1 MKRLLLSC
9 CLVVLWC
16 APLYALEVRLMLD
29 ASEQWQER
37 GGHGDPADAKEQLAV
52 QAAESQVPLT
62 FECLSAYVVKW
73 LDDGVVVVVEEASE
87 DGPAG
92 PALVN
97 SYQIRDGKIV
107 RSAHPVYRVRPHPQN
122 EEIAREVARD
132 FVLGRLSPH
141 PLIYNGLVY
150 SAIVVDKCVV
160 AVIAKGDGGVDF
172 TYRYF
177 ICK

>member
-1 MKRLLLSC
+1 MKYLLLIC
-9 CLVVLWC
+9 CLVVIWST
-16 APLYALEVRLMLD
+16 PLSALEVRLLQD

-37 GGHGDPADAKEQLAV
+37 GDHGDPADAKEQLAV
-52 QAAESQVPLT
+52 QAAESPVPLT
-62 FECLSAYVVKW
+62 FEYLSAYVVKN

-87 DGPAG
+87 DGSAG
-92 PALVN
+92 PALVS
-97 SYQIRDGKIV
+97 SYQIRERKII
-107 RSAHPVYRVRPHPQN
+107 RSARPIYRVRPHPQK
-122 EEIAREVARD
+122 EEIAREIARD

-150 SAIVVDKCVV
+150 SAVVVDKCVV
-160 AVIAKGDGGVDF
+160 AVIAKGEGGVDF